1 MKKIKLVIFVLAS
14 LLVTT
19 AFGVLAVPSH
29 DVKAKAKYQYY
40 ETTLNPSEYV
50 YYYDSSKKN
59 KQGIAYDAST
69 KGSRLNDTSKKVK
82 FMGEKTRKFKLTKR
96 TKYYIAGG
104 EDPMQRISKA
114 KCARYL
120 RKGSKGL
127 LSFGITLKVCA
138 GKVVEARLYS

>member
-1 MKKIKLVIFVLAS
+1 MKKTKLVIFVLAS
-14 LLVTT
+14 LFMTT
-19 AFGVLAVPSH
+19 AFSVLAVPSH

-59 KQGIAYDAST
+59 KQGIAYDASIKGNKLKISGALT

-82 FMGEKTRKFKLTKR
+82 FMGEKTRKFKITKR

-104 EDPMQRISKA
+104 EDPMQRISKS
-114 KCARYL
+114 KMCKIFKK
-120 RKGSKGL
+120 RKKGL
-127 LSFGITLKVCA
+127 LSFELH
-138 GKVVEARLYS
+138 

>member
-59 KQGIAYDAST
+59 KQGIAYDASI
-69 KGSRLNDTSKKVK
+69 KGNKLKIRSEERRVGKECRSRWSP
-82 FMGEKTRKFKLTKR
+82 
-96 TKYYIAGG
+96 YH
-104 EDPMQRISKA
+104 
-114 KCARYL
+114 
-120 RKGSKGL
+120 
-127 LSFGITLKVCA
+127 
-138 GKVVEARLYS
+138 

>member
-1 MKKIKLVIFVLAS
+1 MKKTKLVIFVLAS
-14 LLVTT
+14 LFMTT

-59 KQGIAYDAST
+59 KQGIAYDASIKGNKFKISGALT

-82 FMGEKTRKFKLTKR
+82 FMGEKTRKFK
-96 TKYYIAGG
+96 
-104 EDPMQRISKA
+104 
-114 KCARYL
+114 
-120 RKGSKGL
+120 
-127 LSFGITLKVCA
+127 ITHQI
-138 GKVVEARLYS
+138 LYCRW

>member
-1 MKKIKLVIFVLAS
+1 MSIKGNKLKISGAL
-14 LLVTT
+14 
-19 AFGVLAVPSH
+19 
-29 DVKAKAKYQYY
+29 
-40 ETTLNPSEYV
+40 
-50 YYYDSSKKN
+50 
-59 KQGIAYDAST
+59 T

-104 EDPMQRISKA
+104 EDSMQRISKA

-127 LSFGITLKVCA
+127 LSFGITLKVRS